1 MLTSEQITDWQA
13 FWAVEPFG
21 PRREEF
27 RAAVQIIAAAGP
39 WRKKGAGALTPAQIF
54 PELGEG
60 RRRQTG
66 EEMLAAARRIAALH
80 GGAT

>member
-1 MLTSEQITDWQA
+1 MQA
-13 FWAVEPFG
+13 
-21 PRREEF
+21 
-27 RAAVQIIAAAGP
+27 IAAAGP